1 MMTQRS
7 EPTKAYLEVE
17 LISKL
22 KPSDLSE
29 LCDATY
35 SAIEGGGGFGWVNP
49 PAREVLERYW
59 QGVAII
65 PERHLFIGRLDGV
78 IAASAQLIL
87 PPKNNEA
94 QAFSGQIMS
103 CFVAP
108 WARNLGLGKMLMA
121 RLETEAK
128 SRGLK
133 ALSLDVRETMEAAI
147 KLYESVAFKRW
158 GTNPHYAMIGDQ
170 FLKGYYYTKII

>member
-1 MMTQRS
+1 MTLRS
-7 EPTKAYLEVE
+7 EPTNAYLEVE
-17 LISKL
+17 LMTKL

-35 SAIEGGGGFGWVNP
+35 AAIEGGGGFGWVNP

-59 QGVAII
+59 QGVAMI

-94 QAFSGQIMS
+94 QAFCGQIMS

-108 WARNLGLGKMLMA
+108 WARNHGLGKMLMA

-128 SRGLK
+128 SLGLK

-147 KLYESVAFKRW
+147 KLYESMKFNRW
-158 GTNPHYAMIGDQ
+158 GTNPHYAMIGEK
-170 FLKGYYYTKII
+170 FLKGYYYSKII